1 MASPDLSE
9 GTARPNVLLVLVD
22 DAHLSMVNRIPAVQK
37 LLVEQGTTFQNTVS
51 NYPLCCPGRV
61 ALLRGQYAHNH
72 LIAGNDGTKF
82 FEYGYQESNL
92 PTWLDS
98 VGYRTA
104 LFGKYLN
111 NYAGDEI
118 PPGWDR
124 WYAWNGPKMGWSS
137 VNGQGNAFAL
147 DESQADALLSE
158 KALRFLNTTPSDEP
172 FFVWAGFGAPHKPFY
187 HDPSTTE
194 SFPRAKVPRTPAFN
208 EVDVSDKLSLP
219 QWDLVSRRR

>member
-1 MASPDLSE
+1 
-9 GTARPNVLLVLVD
+9 
-22 DAHLSMVNRIPAVQK
+22 MVNRIPAVQK

-82 FEYGYQESNL
+82 FEYGYEESNL